1 MAHVEIKGG
10 RGGNGCISFEGSLLQ
25 FSVLSY
31 HANISYIIVLAPG
44 KKKPQGGNG
53 GLGGNVYVIGDNT
66 LTSLTFE
73 TFHFNAGDGKH
84 GGGM

>member
-53 GLGGNVYVIGDNT
+53 GLGFINFKEMLHVKVKY
-66 LTSLTFE
+66 
-73 TFHFNAGDGKH
+73 
-84 GGGM
+84 